1 MKFICGR
8 NFGRNSRRRDSATDF
23 ELYKIFYTGNAT
35 IIAKKFFGGIIVDD
49 KAIAAQK
56 LAEAKK
62 NYDMGKYLNAV
73 AYCEQALKF
82 MRFHSDGVKEI
93 YFLLGLAHS
102 ELGTTYSEWDL
113 NDSILACKY
122 FDKVIA
128 MDENFSEAYLQRGLA
143 ILRWGNNYRLALA
156 DFDKVLELEPDNEL
170 ASEGRDVCLK
180 FLAAEAACE

>member
-62 NYDMGKYLNAV
+62 
-73 AYCEQALKF
+73 
-82 MRFHSDGVKEI
+82 I
-93 YFLLGLAHS
+93 
-102 ELGTTYSEWDL
+102 T
-113 NDSILACKY
+113 I
-122 FDKVIA
+122 
-128 MDENFSEAYLQRGLA
+128 
-143 ILRWGNNYRLALA
+143 WGNTSTPSPIANRH
-156 DFDKVLELEPDNEL
+156 
-170 ASEGRDVCLK
+170 
-180 FLAAEAACE
+180 